1 MAAQRARIG
10 TGKRGS
16 VLTDDVQVNHPVA
29 VMFLGDELVAAT
41 LDAEMTI
48 VVGIEAAK
56 RTARDVRNLEL
67 SRPLRRSGREPRV
80 HRSECGDDL
89 VGERDVLNYENVD
102 V

>member
-1 MAAQRARIG
+1 MAAQRAWIG

-16 VLTDDVQVNHPVA
+16 VVTDDVQVNHPVA

-41 LDAEMTI
+41 LDAEMAI

-67 SRPLRRSGREPRV
+67 SRPLRRSGRALSANMRETVTPWKFSV
-80 HRSECGDDL
+80 EGEAGSE
-89 VGERDVLNYENVD
+89 
-102 V
+102 